1 MVNCIHK
8 EIAMKFIELAE
19 KRCSIRG
26 FKPDPIPEE
35 MLNEVLQA
43 GNLAPT
49 AKNLQPFH
57 FVVVRSESA
66 LDGLARAYPAPFLR
80 EAPVVVVICVEPAR
94 GWIRQRYDGKNY
106 SEVDA
111 ALAIDHMTLAATDL
125 GLGSCWIG
133 AFDPEMVSA
142 VMGLPKEIEPLALLP
157 LGYPNMDGLEKTR
170 KSLDELVRYE
180 HW

>member
-1 MVNCIHK
+1 M
-8 EIAMKFIELAE
+8 MRFIELAE

-26 FKPDPIPEE
+26 FKSDPVPEE
-35 MLNEVLQA
+35 LLNEVLQA

-57 FVVVRSESA
+57 FIVVRDSA
-66 LDGLARAYPAPFLR
+66 SLDDLAKAYPAPFFR
-80 EAPVVVVICVEPAR
+80 EASVVIVICVEPDN
-94 GWIRQRYDGKNY
+94 GWVRERHDGKNY

-111 ALAIDHMTLAATDL
+111 AIAIDHMTLASTDV
-125 GLGSCWIG
+125 GLGTCWIG

-142 VMGLPKEIEPLALLP
+142 VMGLPPGIEPIAMLP
-157 LGYPNMDGLEKTR
+157 VGYPSMDGREKTR
-170 KSLDELVRYE
+170 KPLDELVRYD